1 MERFTVFGKEGC
13 GFCTRAKQMLEDGGL
28 PFRYIDIHKEGV
40 SKEDLEKTIGK
51 PVETV
56 PQVFHGQKYIG
67 GFTELSDYLQSEK
80 IVQITDV

>member
-13 GFCTRAKQMLEDGGL
+13 GFCVRARQVLEDAGL

-40 SKEDLEKTIGK
+40 TKEDLEKTVGK

-56 PQVFHGQKYIG
+56 PQVFHGQNYIG
-67 GFTELSDYLQSEK
+67 GFTELDAYLK
-80 IVQITDV
+80 TIVIDA